1 MILSPIAGLHSS
13 SDIHFCKTETKIK
26 QLSIVMKGGCGMFE
40 QIKAKLKGINAI
52 NVTPFDDRLGIDWPS
67 LEANVNFLLDRGIQ
81 AVYPCGN
88 TGEFYA
94 LTVEEAKQVT
104 TFVTGVAAKR
114 SLVIAGV
121 GYDAQT
127 ACDLARHAESCGADG
142 IMVHQPIHPYL
153 LPDGLISYYRQI
165 AEATSLPVLLYIR
178 SEQVTLEVIRETAKL
193 PNVVGVKYAV
203 NHLPSFSR
211 AVQSVE
217 DDLVWICGTAE
228 LWAPYFFAAGAEGFT
243 SGMVNVETQRPFELL
258 RALQAGDYPR
268 AMAIWGEVVPF
279 EELRAK
285 YNNGNN
291 VSVVK
296 EAMFQLGLIATNA
309 VRPPIA
315 LLTEEE
321 REQVGRILRSWGAQ
335 S

>member
-1 MILSPIAGLHSS
+1 MYEA
-13 SDIHFCKTETKIK
+13 IK
-26 QLSIVMKGGCGMFE
+26 E
-40 QIKAKLKGINAI
+40 KLRGINAI
-52 NVTPFDDRLGIDWPS
+52 NVTPFNEQQGIDWAS
-67 LEANVNFLLDRGIQ
+67 LKDNVMFLLDRGIQ

-94 LTVEEAKQVT
+94 LTVEEAKRVT
-104 TFVTGVAAKR
+104 QFVTDLADKR

-127 ACDLARHAESCGADG
+127 ACDLARHAEACGADG
-142 IMVHQPIHPYL
+142 IMVHQPTHPYL
-153 LPDGLISYYRQI
+153 LPGGLIAYYKQI
-165 AEATSLPVLLYIR
+165 AASTSLPILLYIR

-193 PNVVGVKYAV
+193 PNVIGVKYAV
-203 NHLPSFSR
+203 NHLPSFSK
-211 AVQSVE
+211 AVEAVE
-217 DDLVWICGTAE
+217 DDIVWICGTAE
-228 LWAPYFFAAGAEGFT
+228 LWAPYFFAAGAKGFT
-243 SGMVNVETQRPFELL
+243 SGLVNVETDRPFQLL
-258 RALQAGDYPR
+258 GALQQGDYPG
-268 AMAIWGEVVPF
+268 AMAIWSEVVPF

-296 EAMFQLGLIATNA
+296 EAMFQLGLIRANT

-315 LLTEEE
+315 ELSQDEKT
-321 REQVGRILRSWGAQ
+321 QVTHILQSWGKAPRVL

>member
-1 MILSPIAGLHSS
+1 M
-13 SDIHFCKTETKIK
+13 FEKIK
-26 QLSIVMKGGCGMFE
+26 E
-40 QIKAKLKGINAI
+40 RLKGINAI
-52 NVTPFDDRLGIDWPS
+52 NVTPFDDKLGIDWPS
-67 LEANVNFLLDRGIQ
+67 LKDNVNFLLDRGIE

-104 TFVTGVAAKR
+104 KFVTDLVAKR

-127 ACDLARHAESCGADG
+127 ASDLARHAEACGADG
-142 IMVHQPIHPYL
+142 IMVHQPTHPYL
-153 LPDGLISYYRQI
+153 LPGGLIEYYRQI
-165 AEATSLPVLLYIR
+165 AASTSLPILVYIR
-178 SEQVTLEVIRETAKL
+178 SEQVTLEVLKETAKL

-203 NHLPSFSR
+203 NHLPSFSK
-211 AVQSVE
+211 AVQSVQE
-217 DDLVWICGTAE
+217 DIVWICGTAE
-228 LWAPYFFAAGAEGFT
+228 LWAPYFFAAGASGFT
-243 SGMVNVETQRPFELL
+243 SGMVNVETKRPFELL
-258 RALQAGDYPR
+258 KALQQGDYPK
-268 AMAIWGEVVPF
+268 AMAIWSEVVPF

-296 EAMFQLGLIATNA
+296 EAMFQLGLIRTNA

-315 LLTEEE
+315 TLNEEE
-321 REQVGRILRSWGAQ
+321 QGQVGRILQSWGLAQ
-335 S
+335 L